1 MNIIFYLIIISLVVA
16 ISFLAAFIW
25 AIRSGQYDDDY
36 TPSMRILVED
46 DMIDTNIEKQTN
58 TNDVKN

>member
-16 ISFLAAFIW
+16 ISFLASFIW

>member
-36 TPSMRILVED
+36 TPCMRILVED